1 MSPPLWASHLPPTPL
16 GHHRV
21 PQAEFPVLHS
31 SFSLA
36 SYFTQGAASI
46 PSMHYTFSF
55 LRCVHQPVIQSKSER
70 GKQILYVQA
79 RKTVLMKLF
88 AGKEKRCCCWEWQY
102 PFLRSRFLLWDGLK
116 HYEWVQA
123 LSVFFLLLLLQRN
136 RIINPFKKK
145 KVH

>member
-1 MSPPLWASHLPPTPL
+1 MLFQLQENCFLMLSWLYSIVNHPYAYLQPLLLKPASHPPPTPL

-55 LRCVHQPVIQSKSER
+55 LLCVHQPVIQSKSER

-79 RKTVLMKLF
+79 RKMVLMKLF
-88 AGKEKRCCCWEWQY
+88 AGKEKRCCCREWHY
-102 PFLRSRFLLWDGLK
+102 PFLRSRFLL
-116 HYEWVQA
+116 
-123 LSVFFLLLLLQRN
+123 
-136 RIINPFKKK
+136 
-145 KVH
+145 